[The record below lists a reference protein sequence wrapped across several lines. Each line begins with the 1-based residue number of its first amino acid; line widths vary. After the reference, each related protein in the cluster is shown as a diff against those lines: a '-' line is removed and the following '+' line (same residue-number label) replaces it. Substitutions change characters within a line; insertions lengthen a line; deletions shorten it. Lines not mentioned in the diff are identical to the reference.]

1 MEYLI
6 QSLCQLLL
14 PLQLL
19 LGFRNVDCILLQ
31 IKYNITI
38 VISLHTSF
46 ADQCSGKSAS
56 EGAGLMTKLRRMLL
70 SQKLLLHR

>member
-1 MEYLI
+1 MEHLI
-6 QSLCQLLL
+6 QSLCHLLL
-14 PLQLL
+14 PLWLL
-19 LGFRNVDCILLQ
+19 LGCRNVDCILLQ